1 MAEEFDYYAFLEVP
15 PDADEATIRM
25 AYRALARRYHPD
37 IAGDGSL
44 ERMQQLNVAYRTLSD
59 PDRRRAYD
67 AQHPQRALPPSNA
80 PNMGAPAQMPH
91 AATSSAS
98 TSRAGALAATAGP
111 LTRIA
116 TLDAATPTPITA
128 LSFGWGGRQ
137 VGLGLIDGAI
147 QIWDVAALR
156 PAATLSFGSG
166 MSAGVLHELRLSPQG
181 IFAAAWG
188 FRLGMRI
195 WRIPDG
201 RTMWN
206 TAINAPSGM
215 LDLTLGDAPPLA
227 RMALPDA
234 PLALAD
240 DDAFRW
246 AHDGRRGTAIL
257 SRPLGGPVDPAWAV
271 PLQCLE
277 TTNRRFAG
285 DASDDRWRIHQR
297 MLSSDGR
304 LLLTFSTGKASRFPN
319 ARVLHLWELDHRT
332 LRGAA
337 QARGV
342 AQIAEP
348 VEHLH
353 FPLAATPDLAW
364 VACGHLGRSMRLS
377 SLREGKHIVIPTGD
391 VAEDALAALSPDA
404 RFLALARGSQLDLWE
419 TRTARHLQQW
429 RFSAEI
435 TALAA
440 APGLDKL
447 LFAVGLRNGL
457 ADLWG

>member
-1 MAEEFDYYAFLEVP
+1 MAEEFDYYDFLEVP

-25 AYRALARRYHPD
+25 AYRTLARRYHPD

-44 ERMQQLNVAYRTLSD
+44 ERMQQLNVAYYTLSD
-59 PDRRRAYD
+59 PARRRVYD
-67 AQHPQRALPPSNA
+67 AQRPQPVA
-80 PNMGAPAQMPH
+80 PTTAPKSRPASS
-91 AATSSAS
+91 AATPSAS
-98 TSRAGALAATAGP
+98 TSRSAALSVTSGP
-111 LTRIA
+111 LARIA
-116 TLDAATPTPITA
+116 SLDAATATPVTA
-128 LSFGWGGRQ
+128 LSFAWGGRRL
-137 VGLGLIDGAI
+137 GLGLIDGAI
-147 QIWDVAALR
+147 QIWDVPALR
-156 PAATLSFGSG
+156 PLATLSFGSG

-181 IFAAAWG
+181 AFAAAWG

-195 WRIPDG
+195 WHIPDG
-201 RTMWN
+201 HTIWN
-206 TAINAPSGM
+206 TAINAPGGM

-234 PLALAD
+234 PLAIAD

-246 AHDGRRGTAIL
+246 AHEGRRGTAIL

-277 TTNRRFAG
+277 TPGTGFFG
-285 DASDDRWRIHQR
+285 TASEDRWRIHQR
-297 MLSSDGR
+297 MLSADGR
-304 LLLTFSTGKASRFPN
+304 LLLTFSTGRASRFPN

-332 LRGAA
+332 MRGVI
-337 QARGV
+337 QARRV
-342 AQIAEP
+342 AQVALP

-377 SLREGKHIVIPTGD
+377 SLREGKHLTIPTGN
-391 VAEDALAALSPDA
+391 VADDALAALSPDA
-404 RFLALARGSQLDLWE
+404 RYFALARGTQLDLWE
-419 TRTARHLQQW
+419 THSARHVQQW

-435 TALAA
+435 TTLTA
-440 APGLDKL
+440 APGLDKP
-447 LFAVGLRNGL
+447 LFAIGLRNGL

>member
-25 AYRALARRYHPD
+25 AYRTLARRYHPD

-44 ERMQQLNVAYRTLSD
+44 ERMQQLNVAYYTLSD

-67 AQHPQRALPPSNA
+67 AQRPDRS
-80 PNMGAPAQMPH
+80 AQ
-91 AATSSAS
+91 ASASKAGQTRSATTPSAS
-98 TSRAGALAATAGP
+98 TSRTGVLSATSGP
-111 LTRIA
+111 LARLA
-116 TLDAATPTPITA
+116 TLDAASATPVTA
-128 LSFGWGGRQ
+128 LSFAWGGRQ
-137 VGLGLIDGAI
+137 LGLGLIDGTI
-147 QIWDVAALR
+147 QIWDVASLR
-156 PAATLSFGSG
+156 SLATLSFGSG

-195 WRIPDG
+195 WHIPDG
-201 RTMWN
+201 RTVWN
-206 TAINAPSGM
+206 TAINAPGGM

-246 AHDGRRGTAIL
+246 AHEGRRGTAIL
-257 SRPLGGPVDPAWAV
+257 SRPLGGPVDPAWAI

-277 TTNRRFAG
+277 TTSTGLFGNAP
-285 DASDDRWRIHQR
+285 DDRWRIHQR

-304 LLLTFSTGKASRFPN
+304 LLLTFSTGRASRFPT

-332 LRGAA
+332 MRGAV
-337 QARGV
+337 QARR
-342 AQIAEP
+342 AAEIALP

-353 FPLAATPDLAW
+353 FPLAATSNLAW
-364 VACGHLGRSMRLS
+364 VACGHLGRAMRLS
-377 SLREGKHIVIPTGD
+377 SLREGKHITIPTGD
-391 VAEDALAALSPDA
+391 VAEDSLAALSPDA
-404 RFLALARGSQLDLWE
+404 RYLALARGPQLDLWE
-419 TRTARHLQQW
+419 THSARHVQQW

-435 TALAA
+435 TSLTA
-440 APGLDKL
+440 APGLDKPL
-447 LFAVGLRNGL
+447 YAVGLRNGVT
-457 ADLWG
+457 DLWG

>member
-25 AYRALARRYHPD
+25 AYRTLARRFHPD

-59 PDRRRAYD
+59 PERRRIYD
-67 AQHPQRALPPSNA
+67 AQRPQRI
-80 PNMGAPAQMPH
+80 APASNMPNTGASAQSPH
-91 AATSSAS
+91 MATPSAATS
-98 TSRAGALAATAGP
+98 RIGALFATRGP

-116 TLDAATPTPITA
+116 TLDAATTTPVTA
-128 LSFGWGGRQ
+128 LSFAWGGRQ
-137 VGLGLIDGAI
+137 LGLGLIDGAV
-147 QIWDVAALR
+147 QIWDVPALR
-156 PAATLSFGSG
+156 PLATLSFGEG
-166 MSAGVLHELRLSPQG
+166 TSAGVLHELRLSPQG

-201 RTMWN
+201 RTVWN

-246 AHDGRRGTAIL
+246 AHEGRRGTAIL

-277 TTNRRFAG
+277 TTTRGLFD
-285 DASDDRWRIHQR
+285 DAPDDRWRIHQR
-297 MLSSDGR
+297 VLSADGR
-304 LLLTFSTGKASRFPN
+304 LLLTFSTGKASRFPS
-319 ARVLHLWELDHRT
+319 ARVLRLWELDHRT
-332 LRGAA
+332 M
-337 QARGV
+337 RGV
-342 AQIAEP
+342 VLSRRAAQIAEP

-364 VACGHLGRSMRLS
+364 VACGHVGRSMRLS
-377 SLREGKHIVIPTGD
+377 SLREGKHLVIPTGE
-391 VAEDALAALSPDA
+391 VTEESLAALTPDA

-419 TRTARHLQQW
+419 THTARHMQQW

-435 TALAA
+435 TTLAA
-440 APGLDKL
+440 APGLDRS

-457 ADLWG
+457 VDLWG

>member
-1 MAEEFDYYAFLEVP
+1 MAEEFDYYAFLEIS

-25 AYRALARRYHPD
+25 AYRTLARRYHPD

-59 PDRRRAYD
+59 PSRRSAYD
-67 AQHPQRALPPSNA
+67 AQRPQRAVPAANVPNA
-80 PNMGAPAQMPH
+80 GAPVRSPH
-91 AATSSAS
+91 MATSSTS
-98 TSRAGALAATAGP
+98 TARTAALSATHGP

-116 TLDAATPTPITA
+116 TLDAATTTPVTA
-128 LSFGWGGRQ
+128 LSFAWGGRQ
-137 VGLGLIDGAI
+137 LGLGLIDGAI
-147 QIWDVAALR
+147 QIWDVPALR
-156 PAATLSFGSG
+156 PLATLSFGDG
-166 MSAGVLHELRLSPQG
+166 TSAGVLHELRLSPQG

-246 AHDGRRGTAIL
+246 AHEGRRGTAIL
-257 SRPLGGPVDPAWAV
+257 SRPLGSPVDPAWAV

-277 TTNRRFAG
+277 TTNKGLFG
-285 DASDDRWRIHQR
+285 DIPDDRWRIHQR
-297 MLSSDGR
+297 VLSSDGR
-304 LLLTFSTGKASRFPN
+304 LLLTFSTGKASHFPN
-319 ARVLHLWELDHRT
+319 ARVLRLWELDHRT
-332 LRGAA
+332 MRGAA
-337 QARGV
+337 QSHRV

-348 VEHLH
+348 VEHVH
-353 FPLAATPDLAW
+353 FPLATTPDLAW
-364 VACGHLGRSMRLS
+364 VACGHVGRSLRLS
-377 SLREGKHIVIPTGD
+377 SLREGKHIALPTGE
-391 VAEDALAALSPDA
+391 VSEEALAALTPDA
-404 RFLALARGSQLDLWE
+404 RFLALARGPQLDLWE
-419 TRTARHLQQW
+419 TRTARHVQQW

-435 TALAA
+435 TTLAA
-440 APGLDKL
+440 APGLDRP
-447 LFAVGLRNGL
+447 LFAAGLRNGL
-457 ADLWG
+457 VDLWG